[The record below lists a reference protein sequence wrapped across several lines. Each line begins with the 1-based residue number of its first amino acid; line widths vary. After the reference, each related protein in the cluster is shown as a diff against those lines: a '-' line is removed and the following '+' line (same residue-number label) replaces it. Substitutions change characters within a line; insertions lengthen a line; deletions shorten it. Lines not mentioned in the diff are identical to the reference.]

1 MRAFEFKLLPPAEV
15 IEFFRQKGF
24 LIGFSW
30 EDV

>member
-1 MRAFEFKLLPPAEV
+1 MRALEFKLLPPAEA